1 MDMHFLNHYR
11 DVTQQLRGTYGSKK
25 CGHCQEI
32 LSTAAFSKNKR
43 RKDGLSNTCEYC
55 HAEQCEQTRVKKR
68 IWAEEEQHYEV
79 PGGMHASKAQRLAA
93 LYEKQRAVFKKV
105 SDEQLR
111 DLPVYQEFMA
121 AVPTW
126 YSTAQTARGV
136 GASKAQRFVLSNRA
150 KHEAQIW
157 HGD

>member
-1 MDMHFLNHYR
+1 MCV
-11 DVTQQLRGTYGSKK
+11 VTFGEKHSAGGS
-25 CGHCQEI
+25 E
-32 LSTAAFSKNKR
+32 LSPSALFTKGDAQA
-43 RKDGLSNTCEYC
+43 
-55 HAEQCEQTRVKKR
+55 
-68 IWAEEEQHYEV
+68 AEESGAFE
-79 PGGMHASKAQRLAA
+79 
-93 LYEKQRAVFKKV
+93 KV